1 MYEDLDRPPL
11 NGSAL
16 ARALAPDGWRVEV
29 HDQAGSTNAVVA
41 ARADEP
47 EGLVVVAEE
56 QTAGRGRL
64 DRQWLSPPRAGLTV
78 SALLAETSPWVTLWA
93 GVAVART
100 LREAAGVEAFLKW
113 PNDVL
118 VGGRKIAGL
127 LAERVGT
134 DPRGSKVVLGVG
146 LNVSTRADELPP
158 PAPGTSGGTSLLLS
172 GATTLDRDTLLRALL
187 RNLDAVM
194 VERTATSYRALCST
208 IGATVSLQ
216 LPGGGAVTGTA
227 EAVDDTGRLVVAGVA
242 YAAGDVTHL
251 RPG

>member
-11 NGSAL
+11 DAPAL

-29 HDQAGSTNAVVA
+29 HAEAGSTNAVLA
-41 ARADEP
+41 ARAEEP

-64 DRQWLSPPRAGLTV
+64 DRVWTSPPRAGLTV
-78 SALLAETSPWVTLWA
+78 SALLAEPSPWVTLWA

-100 LREAAGVEAFLKW
+100 LRDTAGLEAFLKW

-127 LAERVGT
+127 LAERVGE
-134 DPRGSKVVLGVG
+134 KVVLGIG

-158 PAPGTSGGTSLLLS
+158 AAPGAAGGTSLLLS

-187 RNLDAVM
+187 RNLDAVL
-194 VERTATSYRALCST
+194 VERSPMSYRALCGT
-208 IGATVSLQ
+208 IGSRVSLQ
-216 LPGGGAVTGTA
+216 LPGDRIVEGTA
-227 EAVDDTGRLVVAGVA
+227 ETVDDDGRLVVDGVA

-251 RPG
+251 RPPA